1 MLLFYGFKSLGLS
14 CKYRLGQ
21 EASLFQVVDEDFVHV
36 KIIVSVGF
44 PPICA

>member
-1 MLLFYGFKSLGLS
+1 
-14 CKYRLGQ
+14 
-21 EASLFQVVDEDFVHV
+21 LFQVVDEDFVHV